1 MGVAGGTLPRVGA
14 AQARLASL
22 RAEGMPGRC
31 EVAKK
36 ILLIE
41 HDPLVVQMVQNALE
55 DQGHFVIVSS
65 DANDGLRKARI
76 EKPDLVM
83 VDFRLPTMAGD
94 EICKRLKKDPTTE
107 SAPILMIA
115 DESQLEHLVIGPGE
129 TADDFLIK
137 PFSSIE
143 LVTKIKPLLVNED
156 DKKGKTISTGNG
168 ELDLKMGG
176 GIPLGSLTLIEGDS
190 GAGKSVL
197 SQQMMH
203 GSLES
208 GYRLSLFSSE
218 NTVRSL
224 VKQMRS
230 LNLDVLDYLLLGK
243 FRVFPIETARLGMD
257 ALPALIR
264 AMKGEWDREMVFVDS
279 LTSSIP
285 QASDKE
291 VLGFFEECKRFC
303 GEERTV
309 VMIVHSHG
317 LNGEILIRI
326 RSLCDAHLQL
336 RTEEVARKLVK
347 TLEVTK
353 VRGADKSTGNIV
365 SFEVE
370 PGWGMR
376 VIPVNKVGA

>member
-1 MGVAGGTLPRVGA
+1 MPRVCA
-14 AQARLASL
+14 AQAGLAPL
-22 RAEGMPGRC
+22 RAEGMPGRY

-36 ILLIE
+36 ILIIE
-41 HDPLVVQMVQNALE
+41 HDRLVVQLVRDTLE
-55 DQGHFVIVSS
+55 EEGYQVLVSS
-65 DANDGLRKARI
+65 DANDGLRKART
-76 EKPDLVM
+76 EQPDLVM
-83 VDFRLPTMAGD
+83 VDFQLPTMAGD
-94 EICKRLKKDPTTE
+94 EICRRLKKDPTTDHE
-107 SAPILMIA
+107 PILMIA
-115 DESQLEHLVIGPGE
+115 DESQLENLVIGPGE

-143 LVTKIKPLLVNED
+143 LMTKIKPLLVNED
-156 DKKGKTISTGNG
+156 DRKGKTISTGNA
-168 ELDLKMGG
+168 ELDGKMGG

-203 GSLES
+203 GSLED
-208 GYRLSLFSSE
+208 GNRLSLFSSE
-218 NTVRSL
+218 NTVKSL
-224 VKQMRS
+224 IKQMRS
-230 LNLDVLDYLLLGK
+230 LNLDILDYLLLGK
-243 FRVFPIETARLGMD
+243 LRAFPIETSRLGKD
-257 ALPALIR
+257 APQTLIR
-264 AMKGEWDREMVFVDS
+264 AMKGEADRDMIFVDS

-285 QASDKE
+285 NSSDKE
-291 VLGFFEECKRFC
+291 VLSFFEECKRFC
-303 GEERTV
+303 GDGRTV
-309 VMIVHSHG
+309 VVIVHSHG
-317 LNGEILIRI
+317 LNSEILIRI

-376 VIPVNKVGA
+376 VIPINKVGG